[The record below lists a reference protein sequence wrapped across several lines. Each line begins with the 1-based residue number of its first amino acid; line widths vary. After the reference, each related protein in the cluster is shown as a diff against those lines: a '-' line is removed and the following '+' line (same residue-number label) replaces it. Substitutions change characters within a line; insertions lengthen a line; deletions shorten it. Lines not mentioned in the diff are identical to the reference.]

1 MNTEEGFILA
11 SLKEFVKLWG
21 SGIQSSYHL
30 ECRNGQ
36 AWFQFGSI
44 LGSPGSQHFVPKAPV
59 KDSYKKKKSPSR
71 ILKDRARAAAY
82 RQAKAS
88 ADTADV
94 ERSQSAE
101 PVAGPPVSSPLLA
114 VPASTE
120 SSPPPLLAA
129 PATSPSPP
137 SPVSADPAD
146 KQVQLVAAETA
157 AELSVAT
164 TEHQPSIASSSVD
177 GKFASTSTVTESSAG
192 QVTSSSNQ
200 QVRIESEIIVHATAV
215 IDDSRNETIT
225 PNEMKSVEN
234 IIFRENH
241 LRQNII
247 RIQIGEQCSRSFRNH
262 RFKHSIEYLIL
273 VNTEKLW
280 ESPRQYIWKH
290 LGQLEWKQENGAR
303 MTFNKIHVK

>member
-11 SLKEFVKLWG
+11 SLKELVKLWG
-21 SGIQSSYHL
+21 SGSQSSYHL
-30 ECRNGQ
+30 ECRNGL

-44 LGSPGSQHFVPKAPV
+44 LGSPGFEHFVPKAPV
-59 KDSYKKKKSPSR
+59 KDTYKKKSPSR
-71 ILKDRARAAAY
+71 IQKDRARAAAY

-94 ERSQSAE
+94 DRSQPAE
-101 PVAGPPVSSPLLA
+101 PLTGSPVSSPLSA
-114 VPASTE
+114 VPASTP

-129 PATSPSPP
+129 PATSPPP
-137 SPVSADPAD
+137 HSPVSADPAA
-146 KQVQLVAAETA
+146 KQVQIVAAETA

-164 TEHQPSIASSSVD
+164 TEQQQPSVASVD
-177 GKFASTSTVTESSAG
+177 GKFASTVPESSAG
-192 QVTSSSNQ
+192 QVSQSSNQ
-200 QVRIESEIIVHATAV
+200 PVQIESEIIVHATAV

-225 PNEMKSVEN
+225 PSEIKSIEK

-241 LRQNII
+241 LRLNIT
-247 RIQIGEQCSRSFRNH
+247 RIQIGEQYSRSFRNN
-262 RFKHSIEYLIL
+262 RFKHSVEYLIL
-273 VNTEKLW
+273 VKTEKLW

-303 MTFNKIHVK
+303 MIFNRIHVK